1 MKKQVLS
8 ISPGTLAEIKGRTT
22 GQKEASDG

>member
-1 MKKQVLS
+1 MTKKVLS
-8 ISPGTLAEIKGRTT
+8 ISPRMLAEIKGRTT